1 MFVGLLELGLF
12 CCSDG
17 FVVVFFQ
24 LQHPFHPD
32 LWSQLLVIAEQMILR
47 RITNRDQCVIKGLV
61 GSREELDA
69 TDELLL
75 EEILGAFL
83 KRVLSEELY
92 PNIIFDLDYILYMSV
107 GDDVEIRFYG
117 VFFVRYRRYGAA
129 NTVVVNAEVEY
140 DEEHSDFE
148 L

>member
-1 MFVGLLELGLF
+1 M
-12 CCSDG
+12 
-17 FVVVFFQ
+17 
-24 LQHPFHPD
+24 
-32 LWSQLLVIAEQMILR
+32 
-47 RITNRDQCVIKGLV
+47 V

>member
-1 MFVGLLELGLF
+1 MFIALLEIGLF
-12 CCSDG
+12 
-17 FVVVFFQ
+17 VVLMALLFFQ

-61 GSREELDA
+61 GSHEELDA

-83 KRVLSEELY
+83 KRVLTEELY
-92 PNIIFDLDYILYMSV
+92 PNIIFDLDYILCISE
-107 GDDVEIRFYG
+107 GDEISFFG

>member
-1 MFVGLLELGLF
+1 
-12 CCSDG
+12 
-17 FVVVFFQ
+17 
-24 LQHPFHPD
+24 
-32 LWSQLLVIAEQMILR
+32 MILR

-61 GSREELDA
+61 GSHEELDA

-92 PNIIFDLDYILYMSV
+92 PNIIFDLDYILYMSE
-107 GDDVEIRFYG
+107 GDDEIRFFG

-140 DEEHSDFE
+140 DEKHSDFE